1 MKAAVYSRVG
11 PADEVLAIHEVH
23 DPIPMRGEVR
33 VKIAASGINPADVK
47 RRAGEK
53 CRPPQFPFIIP
64 HSDGAGVIDAV
75 GPGVPGAQVGR
86 RVWTW
91 NAQWRR
97 PFGTAANYV
106 TIPVEQAVDLPEN
119 ISFDQGASL
128 GVPALTAYYCVSRM
142 AFSANEPV
150 YISGGGGVIGRYA
163 IQMAKSRG
171 AMVITTV
178 SSDQKAELARAAGAD
193 LIVNYR
199 TQNIRELVS
208 GWLGQETIK
217 NFMAVDLAANID
229 EIRSIAG
236 KFSRIVVYGSATD
249 MAPRLPVLDL
259 QVNNMS
265 IDFVSGSEQPAA
277 TRSTGIREIVELLAS
292 GRMNAVGVEPFALRD
307 IAAAHARVESGAHL
321 EKVVVRPE

>member
-11 PADEVLAIHEVH
+11 PADEVLAIHEVN

-75 GPGVPGAQVGR
+75 GPGVPGTQIGR

-97 PFGTAANYV
+97 PFGTAANYATV
-106 TIPVEQAVDLPEN
+106 PLEQAVDLPGN
-119 ISFDQGASL
+119 VSFDQGASL
-128 GVPALTAYYCVSRM
+128 GVPALTAYYCISRM
-142 AFSANEPV
+142 TFGSNEPI

-171 AMVITTV
+171 ATVVTTV
-178 SSDQKAELARAAGAD
+178 SSDCKAELARAAGAD
-193 LIVNYR
+193 LVVNYR
-199 TQNIRELVS
+199 TQSIRDVVS

-259 QVNNMS
+259 QVNNVT
-265 IDFVSGSEQPAA
+265 IDFISGSEQPAG
-277 TRSTGIREIVELLAS
+277 TRQAGIRDIVELLAS
-292 GRMNAVGVEPFALRD
+292 DKMTAVGVEPFALSD
-307 IAAAHARVESGAHL
+307 IAQAHARVESGRNL
-321 EKVVVRPE
+321 EKVVVNP